1 MSAKLFAGA
10 GLARNFAATI
20 EAPSAA
26 EFTLSAS
33 AAMEHL
39 TAPIGDSSTFRF
51 KIFARSRY
59 ARALAVP
66 RVRLIAVSDVIPVSF
81 TIPSR

>member
-1 MSAKLFAGA
+1 
-10 GLARNFAATI
+10 
-20 EAPSAA
+20 
-26 EFTLSAS
+26 
-33 AAMEHL
+33 MEHL